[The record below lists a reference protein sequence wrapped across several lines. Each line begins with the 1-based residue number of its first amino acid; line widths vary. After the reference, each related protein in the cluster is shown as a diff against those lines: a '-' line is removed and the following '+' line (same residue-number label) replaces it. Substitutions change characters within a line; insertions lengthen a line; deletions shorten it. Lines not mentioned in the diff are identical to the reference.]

1 MNSTAHVGAAGELFA
16 CNYFLSQGLEVCRNV
31 AASGP
36 VDIMV
41 FNKENGKSAAI
52 DVKSIR
58 TLYTR
63 VDGSLI
69 LNHRTELRLDGVWQI
84 VWVHGEASPRL
95 PEGFWESLGMDTP
108 NYL

>member
-41 FNKENGKSAAI
+41 FNKENGKTAAI
-52 DVKSIR
+52 DIKSLR
-58 TLYTR
+58 SPYVR
-63 VDGSLI
+63 ADGSYS
-69 LNHRTELRLDGVWQI
+69 LNSIVNLRDDGVWQI
-84 VWVHGEASPRL
+84 AYVHGENAVRVPA
-95 PEGFWESLGMDTP
+95 GFWDALGMETAE
-108 NYL
+108 

>member
-16 CNYFLSQGLEVCRNV
+16 CSYFLANGLEVCRNV

-52 DVKSIR
+52 DIKSVRSPYIK
-58 TLYTR
+58 T
-63 VDGSLI
+63 DGTYSIGQKVL
-69 LNHRTELRLDGVWQI
+69 LREDSVWQI
-84 VWVHGEASPRL
+84 VYVHGEVSLRI
-95 PEGFWESLGMDTP
+95 PEGFWGALGMETAE
-108 NYL
+108 